1 MGSRGTRQT
10 GPFSEKRLPLPG
22 SHPCCSGPGN
32 KDPWFCTLPVAWAPR
47 AQGVLCVGAPPRAP
61 RACKGPRRQKGRR
74 GREGTSEV
82 DSSDPTGPSKLLKGA
97 FRSQA
102 SKPSRAQS
110 GVGWGV
116 SGRPACRPLAVPR
129 LGGGAG
135 AGVALSLELV
145 SSPEFLRARP
155 SRLPTQ
161 LSSLNPFLQGWGGAQ
176 PLSHPCP
183 FLSPHQGNRERGRKL
198 TLTPL
203 FIYLFF

>member
-129 LGGGAG
+129 LGGGRG
-135 AGVALSLELV
+135 LELPCPWN
-145 SSPEFLRARP
+145 SSPARSFFGPGLPGSPP
-155 SRLPTQ
+155 SSHPLT
-161 LSSLNPFLQGWGGAQ
+161 LSCKAGEG
-176 PLSHPCP
+176 LSHSATPAP
-183 FLSPHQGNRERGRKL
+183 SSPPTRETGNVEGN
-198 TLTPL
+198 
-203 FIYLFF
+203 